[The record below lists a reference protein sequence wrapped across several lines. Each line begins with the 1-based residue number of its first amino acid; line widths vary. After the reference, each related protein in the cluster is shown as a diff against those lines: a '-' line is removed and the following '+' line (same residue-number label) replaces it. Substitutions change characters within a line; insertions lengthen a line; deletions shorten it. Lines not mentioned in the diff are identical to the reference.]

1 MSEESTGRH
10 DGSGC
15 FEIRL
20 AGHLAPRWIAWFD
33 VVALTN
39 EDDGT
44 AVLRSSSTDQAGL
57 HGLLRKV
64 RDTGLP
70 LVSVVRVRSAEPAF
84 RPDAP
89 TPPERP
95 TQENTP

>member
-44 AVLRSSSTDQAGL
+44 AVLRSPPTDQAGL

-70 LVSVVRVRSAEPAF
+70 LVSVVRIRSAGPASQA
-84 RPDAP
+84 DAS
-89 TPPERP
+89 TPPGQP